1 MRQASRRYFPKSA
14 TAPSAAVSR
23 RDFCRVVALGSSA
36 LAAPLAA
43 AATRRPNIVYVLADD
58 LGWGDLDCYNPD
70 SAVPTPFANRFAEQG
85 VRFTDMHSPSSVC
98 TPTRYGILSGRYC
111 WRTRL
116 KQGVLQGYSPS
127 LIEPGRLTV
136 PGMLQRRG
144 YFTAGVGKWN
154 NVYFQHP
161 AVVARLTALLDRYK
175 QQGYSRAMP

>member
-1 MRQASRRYFPKSA
+1 MNLNRRE
-14 TAPSAAVSR
+14 
-23 RDFCRVVALGSSA
+23 FCRTVASVSTA
-36 LAAPLAA
+36 LPFRLAGA
-43 AATRRPNIVYVLADD
+43 QRSLPNIVYVLADD

-70 SAVPTPFANRFAEQG
+70 SAAPTPFANRFAQQG

-136 PGMLQRRG
+136 GGMLKQRG
-144 YFTAGVGKWN
+144 YFTAGLGKWHLG
-154 NVYFQHP
+154 F
-161 AVVARLTALLDRYK
+161 
-175 QQGYSRAMP
+175 